1 MKFLFFF
8 IKTYETL
15 KFRIKLKTNVWKLMS
30 LVKSHGENFEI
41 WGDYDLLNPQNVS
54 IGSNVSINNGVYI
67 NAMSPITIGDNVTLS
82 TGAKL
87 IAAGI
92 DLDCWKKGGYD
103 HLPEQDIVIGNNV
116 WIGAN
121 ALVLGG
127 VKITGDFVVVAAG
140 AVVTKDITESNVIVA
155 GCPAR
160 IIKNL

>member
-41 WGDYDLLNPQNVS
+41 WGDYDLLNPQNVV

-92 DLDCWKKGGYD
+92 DLDCWKNGGYD
-103 HLPEQDIVIGNNV
+103 HLPKQDIVIGNNV

-121 ALVLGG
+121 ALILGG
-127 VKITGDFVVVAAG
+127 GENYG
-140 AVVTKDITESNVIVA
+140 
-155 GCPAR
+155 
-160 IIKNL
+160 